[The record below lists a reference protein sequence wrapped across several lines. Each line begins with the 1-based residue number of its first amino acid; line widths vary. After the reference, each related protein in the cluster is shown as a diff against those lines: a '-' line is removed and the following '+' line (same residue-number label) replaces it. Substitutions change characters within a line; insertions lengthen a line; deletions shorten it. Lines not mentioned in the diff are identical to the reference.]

1 MANRYWSTTAKSWPG
16 HVQLTSPGLCTALTA
31 RVYNGR
37 CVNKAI
43 KGFKVLPLS
52 LCGLVLPLLSSKMY

>member
-1 MANRYWSTTAKSWPG
+1 MANRYWSTTAKSRPG
-16 HVQLTSPGLCTALTA
+16 YVQLTSPGLSTVLTA

-43 KGFKVLPLS
+43 KGCKILPLS
-52 LCGLVLPLLSSKMY
+52 LCGLVLPLLSS